1 MKVRRNQAQRPYSA
15 APCLSTSLLSLGG
28 FARRVTKL
36 LFGLGLAGFLFPSP
50 VAFARATTSRR
61 VGHHARRRSAPHHT
75 PRRSTLAHAAVIGGS
90 PAATGTFPQLAF
102 ISDTTEEEGFRC
114 TGTVVASN
122 LILTAGH
129 CAENIETGIVDEPG
143 GYTVVTGNVD
153 RGAASRQVSGVS
165 QVVVYPGFAPSLLYD
180 DAALLVLSTPTT
192 APVIPLW
199 TASNAGTLEAGRA
212 AQIVGWGQEY
222 FEQESLPETLKWAD
236 TAIQSPE
243 WCGHHALDFYEQ
255 GELCAID
262 PPSYATGAC
271 HGDSGGPLLASSAEG
286 LVEVGIT
293 SHIYGECFTTD
304 PTIFTRT
311 DILVSW
317 VHEWAE
323 AVKPPAPAPAPVP
336 VPAPAPSPPAP
347 VAKVAPSPAVA
358 TQAPAPPPVEGV
370 YRGTTSQSST
380 PISLLVG
387 SGGHRVTAIATNIVY
402 RCRGGH
408 TITEPLEGLSND
420 ESEPITASHTFTIT
434 FSGSESESIAGAID
448 AADGEMSGT
457 LVAKWQ
463 THRYGLCSTGR
474 VSWTA
479 QRTAP
484 ALSTVALASAGSDHG
499 WTNQGG
505 HILMTVAAGGRQLT
519 DLEFSA
525 VYDCPHHHSVHLT
538 ESFLGP
544 TEPWAL
550 EGFGSFTVGLTGH
563 DYSGRVDGTFG
574 LGVSAP
580 AFGTLEASTV
590 TRYGRCRTGVV
601 PWGT

>member
-1 MKVRRNQAQRPYSA
+1 M
-15 APCLSTSLLSLGG
+15 T
-28 FARRVTKL
+28 ARRTQPYQPHGPLLRRGTATPRLRRLGRGAAKL
-36 LFGLGLAGFLFPSP
+36 LLTIAAAGSLVSP
-50 VAFARATTSRR
+50 AAAVAHAGTHRHA
-61 VGHHARRRSAPHHT
+61 GHQADRRSAPRHT

-90 PAATGTFPQLAF
+90 QAASGTFGQLAF

-122 LILTAGH
+122 LILTAAH
-129 CAENIETGIVDEPG
+129 CAENLETGIIDEPS
-143 GYTVVTGNVD
+143 GYTVITGNVD
-153 RGAASRQVSGVS
+153 RNAASRQVSGVS
-165 QVVVYPGFAPSLLYD
+165 RVVVYPGFTPSVLYD

-199 TASNAGTLEAGRA
+199 TASNAGTLEPGRA
-212 AQIVGWGQEY
+212 ADIVGWGQEY
-222 FEQESLPETLKWAD
+222 YEQEALPETLKWAS

-243 WCGHHALDFYEQ
+243 WCAHHALNFYEA
-255 GELCAID
+255 GELCTID
-262 PPSYATGAC
+262 PPSYSTGAC

-293 SHIYGECFTTD
+293 SHIYGECFTTE
-304 PTIFTRT
+304 PTVFTRT

-323 AVKPPAPAPAPVP
+323 AVKPTPPPSPPAPP
-336 VPAPAPSPPAP
+336 PAPSPPAP
-347 VAKVAPSPAVA
+347 VVKAAPTPTVVPAH
-358 TQAPAPPPVEGV
+358 APAPPPVEGV

-380 PISLLVG
+380 PIGLVVG
-387 SGGHRVTAIATNIVY
+387 AGGHRVTALATKVIY

-408 TITEPLEGLSND
+408 AITEPLEGLSNG
-420 ESEPITASHTFTIT
+420 ESEPITSSHTFTIT

-448 AADGEMSGT
+448 TADGAMSGT
-457 LVAKWQ
+457 LTAKWQ
-463 THRYGLCSTGR
+463 THRYGFCTTGR

-479 QRTAP
+479 QRNAP
-484 ALSTVALASAGSDHG
+484 APATSALASAGNLRG

-525 VYDCPHHHSVHLT
+525 VYECPHHRSVHLT

-550 EGFGSFTVGLTGH
+550 EGFGSFTVSLAGH

-574 LGVSAP
+574 LGTNAP
-580 AFGTLEASTV
+580 AFGTLEASTT

-601 PWGT
+601 PWGS

>member
-1 MKVRRNQAQRPYSA
+1 MLLLTIGMLASMVSPSVASARPATHRHAGHQAD
-15 APCLSTSLLSLGG
+15 
-28 FARRVTKL
+28 
-36 LFGLGLAGFLFPSP
+36 
-50 VAFARATTSRR
+50 
-61 VGHHARRRSAPHHT
+61 RRSAPRHM
-75 PRRSTLAHAAVIGGS
+75 PRRSALAHAAVIGGS
-90 PAATGTFPQLAF
+90 PASSGTFPELAF

-122 LILTAGH
+122 LILTAAH
-129 CAENIETGIVDEPG
+129 CAENLETDIIDEPG

-153 RGAASRQVSGVS
+153 RNAVSRQVSAVS
-165 QVVVYPGFAPSLLYD
+165 KIVVYPGFAPSVLYG

-212 AQIVGWGQEY
+212 ADIVGWGQEY
-222 FEQESLPETLKWAD
+222 YEQESLPETLKWAS

-243 WCGHHALDFYEQ
+243 WCAQHALNFYEA

-262 PPSYATGAC
+262 PPSYSTGAC

-286 LVEVGIT
+286 PVEVGIT
-293 SHIYGECFTTD
+293 SHIYGECFTTE
-304 PTIFTRT
+304 PSVFTRT
-311 DILVSW
+311 DILVAW

-323 AVKPPAPAPAPVP
+323 AVKPPAPP
-336 VPAPAPSPPAP
+336 PAPAPASSAPVVKAAPAP
-347 VAKVAPSPAVA
+347 AVVP
-358 TQAPAPPPVEGV
+358 APAPPPVEGV
-370 YRGTTSQSST
+370 YRGATSQSST
-380 PISLLVG
+380 PIGLVVG
-387 SGGHRVTAIATNIVY
+387 AGGHRVTAVATKVIY

-408 TITEPLEGLSND
+408 TISEPLEGLSNG
-420 ESEPITASHTFTIT
+420 ESEPITASDTFTIT
-434 FSGSESESIAGAID
+434 FSGSESESIVGAIN
-448 AADGEMSGT
+448 AGDGAMSGT
-457 LVAKWQ
+457 LIAKWQ

-484 ALSTVALASAGSDHG
+484 ALSTVALATVGNYHG

-519 DLEFSA
+519 DLEFFA
-525 VYDCPHHHSVHLT
+525 VYGCPHHHSVHLT

-550 EGFGSFTVGLTGH
+550 EGFGSFTVGLAGH
-563 DYSGRVDGTFG
+563 NYSGRVDGTFG
-574 LGVSAP
+574 IGVSAP

-590 TRYGRCRTGVV
+590 TRYGHCRTGVV
-601 PWGT
+601 PWGS